1 MKTRDL
7 IPYKAVLEELGVS
20 RTTLW
25 RARSSGIGGFPQPI
39 VRNHMVFWRR
49 EDLSKLEDAIFRY
62 RGRVVFERQREAE
75 RKVAALTRS
84 ARPKRRRRDKKL
96 AEHPDLFGPRG

>member
-25 RARSSGIGGFPQPI
+25 RARSSGISGFPQPI

-62 RGRVVFERQREAE
+62 RGRVVFERQRVAE
-75 RKVAALTRS
+75 RKVAPLART
-84 ARPKRRRRDKKL
+84 ARPKRRRARKEAPD
-96 AEHPDLFGPRG
+96 HPDLFGQH